1 MTYKLMK
8 SLEEAF
14 KSESNSER
22 TFPENW
28 IPYKGPFP
36 RREPF
41 SLDRSHLEILLK
53 ESEELAHEARLLKLR
68 SCNGCPFQ
76 D

>member
-8 SLEEAF
+8 SLEESF

-36 RREPF
+36 RREAF
-41 SLDRSHLEILLK
+41 SLDRSDLETLLK
-53 ESEELAHEARLLKLR
+53 ESEELARELRLHRLR
-68 SCNGCPFQ
+68 SCNDCSLQ
-76 D
+76 S

>member
-1 MTYKLMK
+1 MTRRLMK

-41 SLDRSHLEILLK
+41 SLDRSHLDNMLN
-53 ESEELAHEARLLKLR
+53 ESEVLAKEALLLKLQ
-68 SCNGCPFQ
+68 SCNGCPLR